1 MKRPR
6 IALRDLVCALLLLV
20 GFAIIGASLGM
31 AGGLRELFDLGWQPE
46 DVTR

>member
-6 IALRDLVCALLLLV
+6 ITLRDVGCTLLLLA
-20 GFAIIGASLGM
+20 GCALIGASLGM

-46 DVTR
+46 DPR